1 MTRPALELAGSLLMT
16 GIPGLDLDHDTLAA
30 LRRLAPSGIILFARN
45 FRDAEQLA
53 RLNAELHALP
63 SRPLIAIDQEG
74 GRVARLGDPFT
85 SFPPAREVGAGV
97 DLALAEDVG
106 RALALEMASVGV
118 DIDFA
123 PVLDVDS
130 NPANPIIGDR
140 AFSSRAEE
148 VAACAT
154 AFLRGLHSGGV
165 LGCGKHFPGHGDTE
179 LDSHIDLQTVR
190 RSRQELESTELV
202 PFRAAI
208 RVGVPMLMTAHVL
221 YPALDETNPATFSE
235 SILRDLLRREM
246 GFDGVVIS
254 DDLEMGAV
262 SRHMQVE
269 DAAVSALL
277 AGIDWVL
284 ICNDL
289 DLAVR
294 AAERVAAAIDD
305 GRLDPKA
312 LAASARRIRG
322 LALPPRH
329 GAASDPPL
337 AAHRQLAERVRQ
349 QALATRAV

>member
-16 GIPGLDLDHDTLAA
+16 GIPGLDLDRDTRAA
-30 LRRLAPSGIILFARN
+30 LRRMAPSGIILFARN

-53 RLNAELHALP
+53 RLNAALHALP
-63 SRPLIAIDQEG
+63 SRPRIAIDQEG

-85 SFPPAREVGAGV
+85 SFPPARDVGMGM
-97 DLALAEDVG
+97 DLAQAEDVG
-106 RALALEMASVGV
+106 RALALEMASAGV

-154 AFLRGLHSGGV
+154 AFLRGLHSGGI

-179 LDSHIDLQTVR
+179 LDSHIDLPTVR
-190 RSRQELESTELV
+190 RSRRDLESVELL

-208 RVGVPMLMTAHVL
+208 RAGVPMLMTAHVL
-221 YPALDETNPATFSE
+221 YPALDESNPATFSA

-246 GFDGVVIS
+246 GFAGVLIS

-262 SRHMQVE
+262 SRHMQVQ
-269 DAAVSALL
+269 DAAVSALR
-277 AGIDWVL
+277 AGIDWAL

-294 AAERVAAAIDD
+294 AAERIAAAIED
-305 GRLDPKA
+305 GRLDRNV
-312 LAASARRIRG
+312 LEASARRIRS
-322 LALPPRH
+322 LRLPPRH
-329 GAASDPPL
+329 GAAPDPPV
-337 AAHRQLAERVRQ
+337 AAHRQLAERIRRH
-349 QALATRAV
+349 ATASRAV

>member
-1 MTRPALELAGSLLMT
+1 MTRPALELAGSLMMT

-30 LRRLAPSGIILFARN
+30 LRHLAPSGIILFARN

-53 RLNAELHALP
+53 RLNAALHALP
-63 SRPLIAIDQEG
+63 SRPLIGIDQEG

-85 SFPPAREVGAGV
+85 SFPPARHVGLGT
-97 DLALAEDVG
+97 DLATAEDVG
-106 RALALEMASVGV
+106 RALALEMASVGI

-148 VAACAT
+148 VTACAT

-179 LDSHIDLQTVR
+179 LDSHVDLPTVR
-190 RSRQELESTELV
+190 RARRDLEEMELV

-208 RVGVPMLMTAHVL
+208 RAGVPMLMTAHVL
-221 YPALDETNPATFSE
+221 YPALDESKPATFSAP
-235 SILRDLLRREM
+235 ILRDLLRREM
-246 GFDGVVIS
+246 GFEGVVIS

-269 DAAVSALL
+269 DAAVAALL

-294 AAERVAAAIDD
+294 AAERIADAIED
-305 GRLDPKA
+305 GRLDRHA

-322 LALPPRH
+322 LAVPPRH
-329 GAASDPPL
+329 GAASEPPL
-337 AAHRQLAERVRQ
+337 AAHRQLAERIRQ
-349 QALATRAV
+349 RALSTRAV